1 MKASQR
7 LVKHLRDCLVYFVGG
22 IFKGDFYNMSLQD
35 LCLMGFLVI
44 YNCCCSFLLIPLTI
58 ISACMEPGRRDK
70 PVFDIKCFLSH
81 SP

>member
-1 MKASQR
+1 MFFMFGLKEYGRNNDLIKGVVVRRGST
-7 LVKHLRDCLVYFVGG
+7 VCL
-22 IFKGDFYNMSLQD
+22 L
-35 LCLMGFLVI
+35 GFLVI